1 MVYVGQTVKDL
12 DKYVKR
18 NYEILLGKGRSKLN
32 RAIKKYKWESFI
44 YGEVC
49 KADSKKE
56 LDELETYMIAYFNAV
71 EDGYNL
77 RSGGAHGKH
86 SKESCDQLSKT
97 LKGRR
102 LNPINNFSIEN
113 GEPILRKT
121 PGKWKHKK
129 YEEDD
134 IIQEKLGEDV
144 PLVQVL
150 SDTAHWLNWNK
161 AFGPLSGHSGKVKNE
176 LHRSVATVFAYGTG
190 LGPREGASVLNGY
203 TERQLSRTNEKNITA
218 EKLDK
223 AIAIIANAYM
233 KLQLPLQWGD
243 GTRLAGDGSLWVLSR
258 HSPFGERHIR
268 YGRWGGIAY
277 YHVADNYIAIFSK
290 FIPCGVY
297 EAVHILDPLIKKL
310 VEIKGKI
317 IHGDTHAQSASVYG
331 LAFLL
336 GIKLM
341 PRIRNWK
348 DLKFYKSNME
358 TKFQNIEKLFNSS
371 WVSKNNCF
379 RVIEFESLFKSHPPK
394 KGGVA

>member
-1 MVYVGQTVKDL
+1 
-12 DKYVKR
+12 
-18 NYEILLGKGRSKLN
+18 
-32 RAIKKYKWESFI
+32 
-44 YGEVC
+44 
-49 KADSKKE
+49 
-56 LDELETYMIAYFNAV
+56 
-71 EDGYNL
+71 
-77 RSGGAHGKH
+77 
-86 SKESCDQLSKT
+86 
-97 LKGRR
+97 
-102 LNPINNFSIEN
+102 
-113 GEPILRKT
+113 
-121 PGKWKHKK
+121 
-129 YEEDD
+129 
-134 IIQEKLGEDV
+134 
-144 PLVQVL
+144 
-150 SDTAHWLNWNK
+150 
-161 AFGPLSGHSGKVKNE
+161 
-176 LHRSVATVFAYGTG
+176 
-190 LGPREGASVLNGY
+190 
-203 TERQLSRTNEKNITA
+203 
-218 EKLDK
+218 
-223 AIAIIANAYM
+223 M

-358 TKFQNIEKLFNSS
+358 TKFQNTFI
-371 WVSKNNCF
+371 
-379 RVIEFESLFKSHPPK
+379 PK
-394 KGGVA
+394 TTLDTPSITPQRSTSFFTFIAMIVFLLSCVLAGGVFLWNQSGSKRKRAMD